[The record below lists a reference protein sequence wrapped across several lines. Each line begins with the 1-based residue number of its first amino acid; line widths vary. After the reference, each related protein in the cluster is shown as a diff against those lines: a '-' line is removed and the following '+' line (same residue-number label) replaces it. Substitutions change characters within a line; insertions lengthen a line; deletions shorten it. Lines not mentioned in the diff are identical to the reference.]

1 MKIIID
7 GKELE
12 VEGKKTILNIA
23 QENDIF
29 IPSLCDHPRLAPFG
43 GCRLCIVEIKG
54 RKNYAPS
61 CCTYA
66 DDGMEIKTKTP
77 RLQRLRREILE
88 LILSEHP
95 NACLICSEKEN
106 CDDYKSTIR
115 KVGEATGCVLCSN
128 NGRCELQDI
137 VETQQIEQVKFP
149 SFYRDFE
156 VKKSDPFFDRNYNLC
171 ILCGRCVRICH
182 EVRGASAIAFVNR
195 GSQTVVGTVLDLPLL
210 DSGCQFC
217 GACVDVCPTG
227 ALTERAIKYEMLPEE
242 TKKSVCPLCSAGCEL
257 KIDLMGG
264 KILGSKPS
272 EDGAVNRGQACVKG
286 RFIIRDLVYS
296 PRRILKP
303 LIRANKKL
311 EEVSWEEALDFVTR
325 RLKKY
330 KGKEIALI
338 TSPQLS
344 CEDNYLFQKFAR
356 ERLKTE
362 NIGSS
367 YSFSPL
373 AVYHEMSQ
381 KNQLGLALNFKI
393 RDISKAKV
401 IFLLGE
407 DLAVSHPLI
416 WLEVLEAVKNGA
428 KLIVASP
435 NELPLNRFSSLW
447 LQIKPGTEF
456 HLLSFLSRILIENG
470 GAGRLSRI
478 EEFDSFKNSL
488 NKLDISQVFE
498 ITGITE
504 KELIKTARLLLEE
517 EPAAF
522 LFGMGLT
529 QHPWGSQNVAALQNL
544 ALQTQAQLFPLGL
557 ENNLRGL
564 FEVGRNYPD
573 KGLAFNKII
582 QGASSGDIKALYLAG
597 PMPYLN
603 KAKLEFLVLQDCYIN
618 ENFELADAVLP
629 ATTFAETEG
638 TFINEEGR
646 VQRFKKVVEPVGDAK
661 PDWWVI
667 SQLACKM
674 GNKGFNY
681 KDVSGIMKEMSKV
694 IPGFSN
700 ISYLKLE
707 NGKEIFIRDEKKRRK
722 SFIPLKDNGP
732 LYKTSKK
739 YPYLLF
745 VDYSLDYYRSLPLGR
760 ESLGLRKIRDSRWIK
775 ISPEDAKKL
784 KLDEGESLRVESSS
798 GSFNGFVK
806 IIESMP
812 KGTIST
818 SLLWSEDSDFSA
830 VSFFTGFF
838 QEENALGMLPV
849 KIKRGK

>member
-1 MKIIID
+1 
-7 GKELE
+7 
-12 VEGKKTILNIA
+12 
-23 QENDIF
+23 
-29 IPSLCDHPRLAPFG
+29 
-43 GCRLCIVEIKG
+43 
-54 RKNYAPS
+54 
-61 CCTYA
+61 
-66 DDGMEIKTKTP
+66 
-77 RLQRLRREILE
+77 
-88 LILSEHP
+88 
-95 NACLICSEKEN
+95 
-106 CDDYKSTIR
+106 
-115 KVGEATGCVLCSN
+115 
-128 NGRCELQDI
+128 
-137 VETQQIEQVKFP
+137 
-149 SFYRDFE
+149 
-156 VKKSDPFFDRNYNLC
+156 
-171 ILCGRCVRICH
+171 
-182 EVRGASAIAFVNR
+182 
-195 GSQTVVGTVLDLPLL
+195 
-210 DSGCQFC
+210 
-217 GACVDVCPTG
+217 
-227 ALTERAIKYEMLPEE
+227 
-242 TKKSVCPLCSAGCEL
+242 
-257 KIDLMGG
+257 
-264 KILGSKPS
+264 
-272 EDGAVNRGQACVKG
+272 
-286 RFIIRDLVYS
+286 
-296 PRRILKP
+296 
-303 LIRANKKL
+303 
-311 EEVSWEEALDFVTR
+311 
-325 RLKKY
+325 
-330 KGKEIALI
+330 
-338 TSPQLS
+338 
-344 CEDNYLFQKFAR
+344 
-356 ERLKTE
+356 
-362 NIGSS
+362 
-367 YSFSPL
+367 
-373 AVYHEMSQ
+373 
-381 KNQLGLALNFKI
+381 
-393 RDISKAKV
+393 
-401 IFLLGE
+401 
-407 DLAVSHPLI
+407 
-416 WLEVLEAVKNGA
+416 
-428 KLIVASP
+428 VASS

-447 LQIKPGTEF
+447 LQIKSGTEF

-470 GAGRLSRI
+470 GAGKLSRI

-504 KELIKTARLLLEE
+504 EELVKTSRLLLEE

-564 FEVGRNYPD
+564 FEVERNYSD

-582 QGASSGDIKALYLAG
+582 QGVSSGDIKALYLAG
-597 PMPYLN
+597 PTPYLK

-681 KDVSGIMKEMSKV
+681 KNVSGIMKEMSKV

-707 NGKEIFIRDEKKRRK
+707 NGKEVFIRDEKKKRK

-784 KLDEGESLRVESSS
+784 KLDEGESLRIESSS
-798 GSFNGFVK
+798 GSFKGFVK

-812 KGTIST
+812 KGTISA

-830 VSFFTGFF
+830 AGFITGFF
-838 QEENALGMLPV
+838 QEAHALGMVPV